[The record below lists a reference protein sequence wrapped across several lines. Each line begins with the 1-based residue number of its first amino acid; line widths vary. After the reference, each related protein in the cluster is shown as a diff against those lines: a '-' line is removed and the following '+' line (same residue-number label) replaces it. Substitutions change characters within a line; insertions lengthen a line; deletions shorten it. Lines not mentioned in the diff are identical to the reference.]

1 MSGGSGT
8 SRQHWPLGETQAL
21 LNVWAEHSVQ
31 RQMEG
36 LSRNEEVI
44 QYMVGELAKLGIR
57 RTSTQVREKLK
68 KLRQQYKAVK
78 TRDQTKSF
86 PFFDL
91 MDSVLGDKVGPHHLD
106 HTDHTADKSTSTGS
120 EVSAVIKGSR
130 VMLPKIKTS
139 GLKSGFRKRRLEEDS
154 DTQGFV
160 SVMAECHRRW
170 LEKEEELRREEMQ
183 QEAQLRREEMEQELI
198 LRREEG
204 EREERLRQQEME
216 VRSKDTETLSSCLLE
231 LMKHMNR
238 EPPASH

>member
-1 MSGGSGT
+1 MSGT

-21 LNVWAEHSVQ
+21 LNLWAEDGVQ

-36 LSRNEEVI
+36 VCRNEEVI
-44 QYMVGELAKLGIR
+44 QYMVDQLSKMGIQ
-57 RTSTQVREKLK
+57 RTTVQIREKLK

-78 TRDQTKSF
+78 RDETKTF

-91 MDSVLGDKVGPHHLD
+91 MDSVLGDKGGLHMLD
-106 HTDHTADKSTSTGS
+106 ADQT
-120 EVSAVIKGSR
+120 I
-130 VMLPKIKTS
+130 
-139 GLKSGFRKRRLEEDS
+139 GFRKRRSES
-154 DTQGFV
+154 DDPTQGFV

-204 EREERLRQQEME
+204 EREERLRHKEME
-216 VRSKDTETLSSCLLE
+216 ARSKDTETLSACLMQT
-231 LMKHMNR
+231 LMAKD
-238 EPPASH
+238 PPGNC